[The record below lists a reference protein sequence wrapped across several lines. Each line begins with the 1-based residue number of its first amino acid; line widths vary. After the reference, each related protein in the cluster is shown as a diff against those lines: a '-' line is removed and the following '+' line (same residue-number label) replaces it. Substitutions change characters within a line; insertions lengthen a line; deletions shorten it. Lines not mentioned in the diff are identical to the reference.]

1 MHLTKNKLYQL
12 IFYTLITLMLVFN
25 GGNYDFY
32 VQFNFIFIAIFFF
45 ICQRDV
51 NYKSHIKKFF
61 LDNKKILIIYFVFLI
76 YLIFQIIQFPIEV
89 LKFFSPTKYEL
100 LFVLEYKNNF
110 SSISLDP
117 NKSFFVILNYFS
129 LLLYVIIFKSI
140 FYKERH
146 VLRFYFFLSLISFIA
161 SIVAVYFYLIGNPNF
176 LFIINNNYPNA
187 ATGFFINRTV
197 FANFLILGFIT
208 SLEYLDF
215 INQKNKKKTDNF
227 FIKIYVRLFL
237 LFITIGII
245 TSFSRL
251 GNFLFLLS
259 IIIYLIKFYF
269 LKDNKNKFLFY
280 TLIALILFDIFI
292 LGFFFGGE
300 QLFDR
305 FYFLRSELLVYTNEI
320 SQIVSTSRGEIAK
333 FGLSQI
339 SDFLIFGYGAGGFE
353 ILFKNFY
360 GQLDLAY
367 ANRAHSDLIE
377 FIGEF
382 GIIGTS
388 LIFIISYQ
396 AFKKIE
402 IFETKHLFLFLF
414 VFLILIFDFSLHIP
428 LIQIILILLFSTK
441 KNIIKLINY

>member
-1 MHLTKNKLYQL
+1 MHLTKNKLHQL
-12 IFYTLITLMLVFN
+12 FFYILITLMIVFN

-32 VQFNFIFIAIFFF
+32 SQFNFIFVSILFLV
-45 ICQRDV
+45 CQRDI

-61 LDNKKILIIYFVFLI
+61 LDNKKILIIYFFFLI
-76 YLIFQIIQFPIEV
+76 YLIVQIIPLPIEV
-89 LKFFSPTKYEL
+89 LKFFSHTKYKL
-100 LFVLEYKNNF
+100 LLDLDYKNNF
-110 SSISLDP
+110 SCISLDP
-117 NKSFFVILNYFS
+117 NKSFFWLLNYFS

-140 FYKERH
+140 FYKQRH
-146 VLRFYFFLSLISFIA
+146 FLRFYFFLGLISFIA

-197 FANFLILGFIT
+197 FACFLILGFIA
-208 SLEYLDF
+208 SLEYLNN
-215 INQKNKKKTDNF
+215 INLKEKKRGDDF

-251 GNFLFLLS
+251 GNFLFLILILS
-259 IIIYLIKFYF
+259 YLIKFYL

-280 TLIALILFDIFI
+280 TLLAIIIFDIFI

-305 FYFLRSELLVYTNEI
+305 FYFLSTELSVYTNEI
-320 SQIVSTSRGEIAK
+320 SQIVTTSRGEIAK
-333 FGLSQI
+333 FGLSQLNK
-339 SDFLIFGYGAGGFE
+339 FLIFGYGPGGFE

-360 GQLDLAY
+360 RQVDLFF
-367 ANRAHSDLIE
+367 ANHAHSDFIE

-382 GIIGTS
+382 GLIGSSLFSII
-388 LIFIISYQ
+388 LFQI
-396 AFKKIE
+396 FKKIE
-402 IFETKHLFLFLF
+402 IFELKNFYLILF
-414 VFLILIFDFSLHIP
+414 VVLILIFDFSLHIP

-441 KNIIKLINY
+441 RNNHLINY

>member
-1 MHLTKNKLYQL
+1 
-12 IFYTLITLMLVFN
+12 MLFFN

-32 VQFNFIFIAIFFF
+32 AQFNFIFVSILFLV
-45 ICQRDV
+45 CQRDI
-51 NYKSHIKKFF
+51 NYKSHIRKFF
-61 LDNKKILIIYFVFLI
+61 LDNKKILIIYFIFLT
-76 YLIFQIIQFPIEV
+76 YLTFQIIPLPIEV
-89 LKFFSPTKYEL
+89 LNFFSPTKYKL
-100 LFVLEYKNNF
+100 LFDLDYKYNF

-117 NKSFFVILNYFS
+117 NKSFFGILNYFS
-129 LLLYVIIFKSI
+129 LLLYLIIFKSI
-140 FYKERH
+140 FYNERH

-176 LFIINNNYPNA
+176 LFIINNDYPNA

-197 FANFLILGFIT
+197 FACFLILGFIA
-208 SLEYLDF
+208 SLEYLNN
-215 INQKNKKKTDNF
+215 INFQDKKKGDYF

-251 GNFLFLLS
+251 GNFLFLIL
-259 IIIYLIKFYF
+259 ILIYLIKFYL
-269 LKDNKNKFLFY
+269 LKNYKNKFLFY
-280 TLIALILFDIFI
+280 TLLAIILFDIFI

-305 FYFLRSELLVYTNEI
+305 FYFLRTELSVYTNEI
-320 SQIVSTSRGEIAK
+320 SQIITTSRGEIAK
-333 FGLSQI
+333 FSLSEL
-339 SDFLIFGYGAGGFE
+339 SNFLIFGYGTGGFE

-360 GQLDLAY
+360 GQLDLAF
-367 ANRAHSDLIE
+367 ADHAHSDLIE
-377 FIGEF
+377 FMGEF

-388 LIFIISYQ
+388 LIIIILYQ
-396 AFKKIE
+396 TFKKIE
-402 IFETKHLFLFLF
+402 LFETRNLFLLLF

-441 KNIIKLINY
+441 RKISFS